1 MGTSVDKDR
10 LIFFCEGEEDCE
22 ERMIVIR
29 WWVVEE
35 EEEEEVNVCS
45 ICAKTEDPVEE
56 EFFRIQIWQFEYLR
70 GGKIGRS
77 REKEDR
83 DRLGEK
89 EDSWK
94 RRVRWEKEKLWSSVE
109 NPWKKREDI
118 EEERI
123 CWREAKHLY
132 NF

>member
-10 LIFFCEGEEDCE
+10 LIFFFAKGRKIMRKGWLWSDGESK
-22 ERMIVIR
+22 RKKRKKWMF
-29 WWVVEE
+29 VVYVQKGKILLKRNFLEYKFD
-35 EEEEEVNVCS
+35 NS
-45 ICAKTEDPVEE
+45 N
-56 EFFRIQIWQFEYLR
+56 IWG

-94 RRVRWEKEKLWSSVE
+94 RRVHWEKEKLWSSVE

-118 EEERI
+118 EEKRI
-123 CWREAKHLY
+123 CWREHLY